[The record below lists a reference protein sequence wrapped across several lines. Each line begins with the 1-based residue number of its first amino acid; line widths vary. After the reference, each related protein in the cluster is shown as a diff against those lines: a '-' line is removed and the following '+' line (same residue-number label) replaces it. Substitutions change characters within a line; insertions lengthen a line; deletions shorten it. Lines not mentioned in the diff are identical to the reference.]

1 MRETLRYMGRSPNEQ
16 VTNAVA
22 REICERQGIKA
33 MLAGSISSLGR
44 NYAIALEAR
53 NCRTGESLAQQ
64 QVEIQG
70 KEQVLRGL
78 DNAASK
84 LRAQLGES
92 LSSIEKFD
100 APIEQATTTSL
111 QALQAYSLAQQ
122 QRLRGAEENEAI
134 PFLKRALELDP
145 KFAIAY
151 ATLGAVFD
159 NTGHHDLAAEYFKKA
174 YELRDHVSER
184 EKLYILAGYAA
195 RARDLEKA
203 IESYELWKSIYPRD
217 VKPYVNLSSFY
228 NSVGQYEKAATNAL
242 EAIRLRPDY
251 SFAYGHLADA
261 YLRLNQWQQVKAIC
275 EKAIAQ
281 KLEGEAVR
289 WPLYYVGFI
298 ENDAAAM
305 QRQVDWARSERNE
318 SRNLFHEAMG
328 AAYFGQLQRSRELFR
343 QAIAMAAAEHGKEI
357 TLVLSIEQALVEAQF
372 GFLQRARDL
381 VARAR
386 PIPQPEKPM
395 AAVTLALTG
404 DATGAQALVDELEKR
419 WPQGTQVKRLL
430 APTVAAA
437 IELHRKNPSHAILLL
452 QATAPFELAELGG
465 YAGLSPIHL
474 RGQAYLQMGAGK
486 QATTE
491 FQKIVDHRGVALF
504 SPYHGLARLGL
515 AHGYALQ
522 GDVANAR
529 KSYEEF
535 FTLWKDADPDIPI
548 LKQAKAEYAK
558 LQ

>member
-1 MRETLRYMGRSPNEQ
+1 
-16 VTNAVA
+16 
-22 REICERQGIKA
+22 
-33 MLAGSISSLGR
+33 
-44 NYAIALEAR
+44 
-53 NCRTGESLAQQ
+53 
-64 QVEIQG
+64 
-70 KEQVLRGL
+70 
-78 DNAASK
+78 
-84 LRAQLGES
+84 
-92 LSSIEKFD
+92 
-100 APIEQATTTSL
+100 
-111 QALQAYSLAQQ
+111 
-122 QRLRGAEENEAI
+122 
-134 PFLKRALELDP
+134 
-145 KFAIAY
+145 
-151 ATLGAVFD
+151 
-159 NTGHHDLAAEYFKKA
+159 
-174 YELRDHVSER
+174 
-184 EKLYILAGYAA
+184 
-195 RARDLEKA
+195 
-203 IESYELWKSIYPRD
+203 
-217 VKPYVNLSSFY
+217 
-228 NSVGQYEKAATNAL
+228 L

-281 KLEGEAVR
+281 KLDGPAVR
-289 WPLYYVGFI
+289 WRLYYVGFI

-437 IELHRKNPSHAILLL
+437 IELQRKNPSHAILLL

-474 RGQAYLQMGAGK
+474 RGQ
-486 QATTE
+486 
-491 FQKIVDHRGVALF
+491 
-504 SPYHGLARLGL
+504 
-515 AHGYALQ
+515 
-522 GDVANAR
+522 
-529 KSYEEF
+529 
-535 FTLWKDADPDIPI
+535 
-548 LKQAKAEYAK
+548 
-558 LQ
+558 